1 MMRREAAFIIGVA
14 LIAGPLLSAVPLALL
29 GLGFLHRPWPSGPL
43 WLLPAIGVT
52 VAGIVGGFNQSSQHR
67 CVGVIVGGS
76 RLRRVTSSRV
86 FCGVG
91 C

>member
-52 VAGIVGGFNQSSQHR
+52 VAGIVVLTMEIPTR
-67 CVGVIVGGS
+67 RAL
-76 RLRRVTSSRV
+76 RLPPARSLARA
-86 FCGVG
+86 
-91 C
+91 